1 MKTLIVNSYRVNPEE
16 KILSYIEVVKKFSE
30 YRVVTDIKLFSRAEY
45 MDYDALILSGSAD
58 LITRGAWSK
67 TYYEFLRYNTI
78 PCLGI
83 CYGHQ
88 MLAKA
93 FGGEVFAGLK
103 KIEGTETIRIIKNDA
118 LFKDLAEEIL
128 VTENHLE
135 HVNLR
140 SLAYAGFEVLANSP
154 SCEVEAIKHIE
165 KLFYGVQFHPERS
178 GLVGETI
185 FKNFFDIVKTKL
197 SGRLG

>member
-1 MKTLIVNSYRVNPEE
+1 MKTLIVNSYRVKHDE
-16 KILSYIEVVKKFSE
+16 KILPYIEIVKKFSE
-30 YRVVTDIKLFSRAEY
+30 YRVVSDVKLFSRTEY
-45 MDYDALILSGSAD
+45 MDYNALILSGSAD

-103 KIEGTETIRIIKNDA
+103 RIEGIETVRIIKNDP
-118 LFKDLAEEIL
+118 LFKDLAEEML

-135 HVNLR
+135 HVDLR
-140 SLAYAGFEVLANSP
+140 SLSYAGFELLANSP
-154 SCEVEAIKHIE
+154 SCEVEVIKHIE

-185 FKNFFDIVKTKL
+185 FKNFFDIVKDKTF
-197 SGRLG
+197 SRLG